1 MKKILFLIFT
11 FFLSLNI
18 TQAKNHIYSIDIS
31 IYLDEEGNASIT
43 EVWQVKGS
51 DGTEWYKVLGNL
63 GNSKISNYKVSMD
76 GNPLTYKKWNV
87 DESLSNKKGYY
98 GINNGNELCFG
109 KYDYKKHTFTLSYN
123 LSNFVFNVDDAQVIY
138 FNFIDRLS
146 DVNFDNFSLEL
157 SSYYSFP
164 DTLDVWGYGYKGY
177 AYVENGKIKMSN
189 ESDMDNKYVVM
200 LAKFPL
206 NTFNTTNSYSDY
218 DTFDDVLTKA
228 EDGSFNYVYI
238 DGGIF
243 VKILTFIFNIISYIP
258 VILPVILIIASI
270 SNNKSSYGYKDNKKI
285 NKKEIPY
292 FRDIPCNKDIYYA
305 NTLAR
310 LNNFGVKETNIFGAI
325 FLKWIKQ
332 GKITISSKDK
342 IFNKKETNFI
352 LNKDIILA
360 DELEIKLFDYIY
372 EASKDGILEANEL
385 ERWARNNYS
394 KFLSLF
400 NNIHT
405 NQITKLNNEGH
416 IYTRSNRKE
425 CKAYNIMDDTL
436 YEESKKLY
444 GLKLFLEHFS
454 NIKEKEAIEVN
465 LWDEYLMFAYIFGIA
480 DKVAKQFK
488 NLYPEIK
495 DIMQQSNYTS
505 DFDFD
510 TFIFINNISK
520 SSYSAASNARAAAS
534 SYSSGGGG
542 FSSGGGGGGSFGG
555 GGGGSR

>member
-1 MKKILFLIFT
+1 MKKILFLIFI
-11 FFLSLNI
+11 FFLSINI
-18 TQAKNHIYSIDIS
+18 TQAKNHIYNIDIS
-31 IYLDEEGNASIT
+31 VYLDEEGNASIT
-43 EVWQVKGS
+43 EVWKVKGS

-63 GNSKISNYKVSMD
+63 GNSKISDFKVSMD
-76 GNPLTYKKWNV
+76 GNPLIYKNWNV
-87 DESLSNKKGYY
+87 NESLSAKKGYY

-109 KYDYKKHTFTLSYN
+109 KYDYKKHTFTLSYT
-123 LSNFVFNVDDAQVIY
+123 LSNFVFNVSDSQVIY

-146 DVNFDNFSLEL
+146 DVNFDDFTLEL

-189 ESDMDNKYVVM
+189 ESDMDDKYVVM

-206 NTFNTTNSYSDY
+206 NTFNTINSSKYNN
-218 DTFDDVLTKA
+218 FNEVLTKA
-228 EDGSFNYVYI
+228 EEGSFEYVYI

-258 VILPVILIIASI
+258 VILPFILIIASI
-270 SNNKSSYGYKDNKKI
+270 SNNKSYGYKDNKKI
-285 NKKEIPY
+285 NKKEILY

-310 LNNFGVKETNIFGAI
+310 INNFGVKETNIFGAI

-332 GKITISSKDK
+332 GKITVSSKDK

-352 LNKDIILA
+352 LNKDIVLE
-360 DELEIKLFDYIY
+360 DELETKLFDYIY
-372 EASKDGILEANEL
+372 EASSDGILEANEL

-394 KFLSLF
+394 KFLNLF
-400 NNIHT
+400 ENI
-405 NQITKLNNEGH
+405 NTKEIDKLQEQGH
-416 IYTRSNRKE
+416 IYVRNNKNE
-425 CKAYNIMDDTL
+425 CKYKNVMDDTL
-436 YEESKKLY
+436 YEEAKKLY

-454 NIKEKEAIEVN
+454 NIKEREAIEVN

-488 NLYPEIK
+488 NLYPEVITM
-495 DIMQQSNYTS
+495 MQEDSYTS

-520 SSYSAASNARAAAS
+520 NSSFAASNARSAAR

-542 FSSGGGGGGSFGG
+542 FSRGGGGGGSFGG